1 MIYSLDFYRSEQSL
15 SNDMMKYRLKD
26 KYTQRRLDEI
36 SNGDFT
42 ERLQESV
49 SDVAPCVVVS
59 FGKYPGEEKRLRFM
73 AAFEHKEVE
82 AIPALY
88 DPTVWNE
95 WPNAAPPSGVLMR
108 VEIFPKEGYLSD
120 RITPCSDNAYARRV
134 MTCARWVDWWKLAD
148 TDEKIDPRRVERLRY
163 RPWEFEE

>member
-26 KYTQRRLDEI
+26 KYTQKRLDEI

-49 SDVAPCVVVS
+49 SDVVPCVVVM
-59 FGKYPGEEKRLRFM
+59 FGEFPHYTATFDRKEIEE
-73 AAFEHKEVE
+73 
-82 AIPALY
+82 IPAIY
-88 DPTVWNE
+88 DPTIWNE
-95 WPNAAPPSGVLMR
+95 WPNVEPPHNVLMR
-108 VEIFPKEGYLSD
+108 VEIFPKGDYLKE

-134 MTCARWVDWWKLAD
+134 LTCARWVDWWRLTD
-148 TDEKIDPRRVERLRY
+148 TDEKIDPRKIDRLRY
-163 RPWEFEE
+163 KPWEFEE

>member
-1 MIYSLDFYRSEQSL
+1 
-15 SNDMMKYRLKD
+15 MKSRLKS
-26 KYTQRRLDEI
+26 KYIQKRLDEI
-36 SNGDFT
+36 SGGDFT
-42 ERLQESV
+42 LRLQESV

-59 FGKYPGEEKRLRFM
+59 FGQWPGEEKRLRFM
-73 AAFEHKEVE
+73 AAFDHKEVE

-95 WPNAAPPSGVLMR
+95 WPNAVPPSGVLMR
-108 VEIFPKEGYLSD
+108 VEIFPKDGYLSD

-148 TDEKIDPRRVERLRY
+148 TDEKIDPRRIERLRY
-163 RPWEFEE
+163 KPWEFEE

>member
-1 MIYSLDFYRSEQSL
+1 
-15 SNDMMKYRLKD
+15 MMKYRLKD

-36 SNGDFT
+36 SSGDFT

-49 SDVAPCVVVS
+49 SGVAPCVVVS

-82 AIPALY
+82 AIPAIY
-88 DPTVWNE
+88 DPTIWNG
-95 WPNAAPPSGVLMR
+95 WPNAEPPSGVLMR

-120 RITPCSDNAYARRV
+120 RIITLTDNAYAHRI
-134 MTCARWVDWWKLAD
+134 MTCARWCGWWLLSDGVTLDAR
-148 TDEKIDPRRVERLRY
+148 KIERLRY
-163 RPWEFEE
+163 KPWEFEE